1 MEFANEKLAIIDWLL
16 KQDNIYTI
24 DQINVLIGELE
35 SEKKDSSK
43 IVGHTPRGL
52 RVSKT
57 MLVQRIVSSLESLK
71 NEPTVE
77 LNDLEGISEQW

>member
-16 KQDNIYTI
+16 KQENKYAI
-24 DQINVLIGELE
+24 DQINALIGELE
-35 SEKKDSSK
+35 SEKQDSSK
-43 IVGHTPRGL
+43 IVGQTPTGE